1 MKYLKLVKVFVI
13 SSTLVCVAKSS
24 VTTICEEPPT
34 TALQIDNATA
44 VRNIDAAVKWR
55 VDHIAGY
62 TDTEHYKVFRGGSEK
77 TPIAEMVVKTTYR
90 PESGK
95 DYQVL
100 SHSGSSVIYKLLLQP
115 ALQTEHDINLPSKV
129 GAAYL
134 TSANYNMQLKSGGPV
149 QQEGHL
155 CWAVAVSPKRK
166 APNLINGT
174 IWVDV
179 KDFTIVRLEGVTSK
193 SATFVASP
201 AHVMRQYTNISGF
214 AQATHAR
221 AQTDSLFGKVVFT
234 IDYEGYQI
242 QTR

>member
-1 MKYLKLVKVFVI
+1 MGFGQQAP
-13 SSTLVCVAKSS
+13 SA
-24 VTTICEEPPT
+24 
-34 TALQIDNATA
+34 AFQIDNATA

-62 TDTEHYKVFRGGSEK
+62 TDTERYRVYRGGAEK
-77 TPIAEMVVKTTYR
+77 TPVAEMLVKTTYR
-90 PESGK
+90 PEAGK

-100 SHSGSSVIYKLLLQP
+100 SHSGSSVVYKLLLQP

-129 GAAYL
+129 GVSYL
-134 TSANYNMQLKSGGPV
+134 TSANYNMQLKSGEPMQVDGR
-149 QQEGHL
+149 L

-166 APNLINGT
+166 APNLIIGT

-201 AHVMRQYTNISGF
+201 ARVMRQYANVSGF

-221 AQTDSLFGKVVFT
+221 AQTDSLFGKVVIT
-234 IDYEGYQI
+234 IDYDGYQI
-242 QTR
+242 QTQ